1 MIKFLCAGEGIFYIG
16 LGIKKE
22 GKDGGLFSLYF
33 FVLQFLFNLTN
44 WMFFLIE
51 FDRDLKRFIT
61 EVLSLFFEGEVNAY
75 LVELEVDELAGNLFD
90 L

>member
-1 MIKFLCAGEGIFYIG
+1 M
-16 LGIKKE
+16 
-22 GKDGGLFSLYF
+22 
-33 FVLQFLFNLTN
+33 
-44 WMFFLIE
+44 IE